1 MKRAASQNLRFF
13 LIVIIAT
20 IISPLN
26 PASAGVLFTTITSS
40 GSTYGFI
47 TQIIAYEPITIP
59 SAATITSLEMKIAVT
74 PASGM
79 RVDIYSDSA
88 GSPSTTLL
96 GSLTYSSYSAPT
108 GYYTGAVSL
117 PSAGT
122 YWFKFT
128 TTSGFQNYYSMTP
141 VLTGSASGWSVGR
154 MRESTNSGSTFATRG
169 DNLAFLMTIN
179 GTGGGLA
186 PAATSISLSGN
197 STATYRQSVTISAT
211 LAVAGSDGLV
221 TFYANGKKIPGCI
234 GKKSV
239 SLAVSCSFR
248 PATRGV
254 ITTTARLTPT
264 DSGYVASTAS
274 AKSILVS
281 NRSSTR

>member
-1 MKRAASQNLRFF
+1 MKRAASLKLRLFSF
-13 LIVIIAT
+13 VLLAT

-26 PASAGVLFTTITSS
+26 SASAGVLFTTISSS
-40 GSTYGFI
+40 GTSYGFI

-88 GSPSTTLL
+88 GTPSATLL
-96 GSLTYSSYSAPT
+96 GSLTYNSYSAPT
-108 GYYTGAVSL
+108 GYYTGSVSL

-128 TTSGFQNYYSMTP
+128 TSSGFQNYYTMTP
-141 VLTGSASGWSVGR
+141 VLTGSVSGWSIGR
-154 MRESTNSGSTFATRG
+154 MRESTNSGSTFATRS
-169 DNLAFLMTIN
+169 DNLTFLMTLN
-179 GTGGGLA
+179 GSGGGLA

-197 STATYRQSVTISAT
+197 SAATYRQSVTITAS
-211 LAVAGSDGLV
+211 LGVAGSDGLV

-234 GKKSV
+234 RKQSISLSV
-239 SLAVSCSFR
+239 SCTFKPAARGAIAVTSQLV
-248 PATRGV
+248 PA
-254 ITTTARLTPT
+254 
-264 DSGYVASTAS
+264 DSGYLSTIS
-274 AKSILVS
+274 LTKTLLVS
-281 NRSSTR
+281 NRATAR